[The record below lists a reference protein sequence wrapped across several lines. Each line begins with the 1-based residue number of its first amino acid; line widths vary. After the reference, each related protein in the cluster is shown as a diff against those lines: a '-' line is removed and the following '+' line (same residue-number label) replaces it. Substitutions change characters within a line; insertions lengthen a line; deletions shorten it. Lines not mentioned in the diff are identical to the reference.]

1 MEYQVQKRFSDKE
14 FKVESDEFNSR
25 AEKFKLIFNASPDM
39 IFIISHNGLIL
50 DANKSALTE
59 YGYNHKQA
67 FGMGF
72 EHLLT
77 NATDIKKARKL
88 FESVKSGAEIDYEW
102 MTQSKNGKKFPVDVR
117 LRNLSLND
125 DDEKPAIV
133 LFLRNISQKQK
144 AEEAISS
151 LARATNILHFE
162 DFLKESVKSLA
173 KLYGTKFAFV
183 GRLQPDKKHVSTLVV
198 WAGDRIVDNFTY
210 SLEGTPCKDVLDL
223 KVELISDS
231 ASERYPSDEM
241 LIQMGIQS
249 YFGHPMVAEEKM
261 VGLVSVMDDKR
272 LDVEPWTSPILGL
285 FANRL
290 AVEIERFEMNKSL
303 QDSKDNLEELVQQ
316 RTSELKAVNNEL
328 DAFNSS
334 IAHDLRTPIHA
345 ISSYCQ
351 ILYEEC
357 APKIDELGGG
367 EYLDYIKDT
376 AKDMAELIENL
387 LQFSRITKVE
397 LAKENINV
405 SLMVT
410 EIAQKLEHMNKD
422 RNIKIEIEDD
432 VFVNADRG
440 SMIVLLDNLLHNA
453 WKYTG
458 NKKDATVKFGKY
470 NTDAG
475 SGFYIKDNGAGF
487 DMASSEELFEVFKR
501 LHKDSEFVGT
511 GVGLATVH
519 RIIGKHN
526 GKIWADAEINN
537 GATFYVNLPE
547 K

>member
-1 MEYQVQKRFSDKE
+1 VEHQVQKKSLENE

-39 IFIISHNGLIL
+39 IFILSHNGLIL
-50 DANKSALTE
+50 DANKAALTG

-67 FGMGF
+67 FGMSF

-77 NATDIKKARKL
+77 NTDDINKARKL
-88 FESVKSGAEIDYEW
+88 FESVKGGAEIDYEW
-102 MTQSKNGKKFPVDVR
+102 LTQTKSGKKIPVDVR
-117 LRNLSLND
+117 LRNLSLSD
-125 DDEKPAIV
+125 DDEKSATV

-151 LARATNILHFE
+151 LARATNILHFD
-162 DFLKESVKSLA
+162 DFLKESIKSLA
-173 KLYGTKFAFV
+173 QLYGTKFAFV

-198 WAGDRIVDNFTY
+198 WAGDRFVDNFTY

-223 KVELISDS
+223 KVELISDN
-231 ASERYPSDEM
+231 ASERYPEDEM
-241 LIQMGIQS
+241 LIQMGVQS
-249 YFGHPMVAEEKM
+249 YFGHPMVAENKM

-272 LDVEPWTSPILGL
+272 LDVEAWTAPILGL

-290 AVEIERFEMNKSL
+290 GVEIERFEMNNTL
-303 QDSKDNLEELVQQ
+303 QESKENLEELVEQ

-328 DAFNSS
+328 ESFNSS

-351 ILYEEC
+351 ILHEEC
-357 APKIDELGGG
+357 ASKVDELGGR

-376 AKDMAELIENL
+376 AKDMADLIENL
-387 LQFSRITKVE
+387 LQFSRVTKIE
-397 LAKENINV
+397 LEKENINV

-410 EIAQKLEHMNKD
+410 EIAQKLEHMN
-422 RNIKIEIEDD
+422 RNRNVKIEIEDN
-432 VFVNADRG
+432 VYVYADRG

-458 NKKDATVKFGKY
+458 NQKDATIKFGKY
-470 NTDAG
+470 TSERG
-475 SGFYIKDNGAGF
+475 GGFYIKDNGAGF
-487 DMASSEELFEVFKR
+487 DMARSEKLFEVFKR
-501 LHKDSEFVGT
+501 LHKESEFAGT

-526 GKIWADAEINN
+526 GNIWADAEVNN
-537 GATFYVNLPE
+537 GATFYVNLPGE
-547 K
+547 